1 MNYDETEKYWRNK
14 IADEI
19 LEMQK
24 PNGVPLTE
32 LFALLWIKRCADKA
46 RGSM

>member
-1 MNYDETEKYWRNK
+1 MDETEAYWRNK

-24 PNGVPLTE
+24 PDGVYLTE
-32 LFALLWIKRCADKA
+32 VFALLWIKKCADIA
-46 RGSM
+46 RGINE